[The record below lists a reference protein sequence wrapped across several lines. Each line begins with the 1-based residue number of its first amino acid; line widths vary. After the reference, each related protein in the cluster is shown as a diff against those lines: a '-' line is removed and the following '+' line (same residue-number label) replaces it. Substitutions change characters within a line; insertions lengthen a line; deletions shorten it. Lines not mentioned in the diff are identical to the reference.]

1 MKLNRVVEL
10 LEADVLSKNFDGD
23 TDVYAA
29 WSCDLMSDV
38 LAFVDD
44 QALLL
49 TGLINPQVVRTAEM
63 MDMKAI
69 VFVRG
74 KEPEDDVLQLAKDA
88 GIAVLATDL
97 PMYISCGK
105 LYDAGLN
112 GGFITWNSSSN
123 YNKYVE
129 ISPAFG
135 KEY

>member
-49 TGLINPQVVRTAEM
+49 TGLINPQVVRTAAM

-69 VFVRG
+69 IFVRG
-74 KEPEDDVLQLAKDA
+74 KVPSDDIIELAEECDISILTTKK
-88 GIAVLATDL
+88 
-97 PMYISCGK
+97 PMYISSGI
-105 LYDAGLN
+105 LYSQGLH
-112 GGFITWNSSSN
+112 
-123 YNKYVE
+123 K
-129 ISPAFG
+129 
-135 KEY
+135 